1 MGSTLPQIDVL
12 RIFIMEVPL
21 TFFLMQVIIN
31 ISTSSKE
38 MGILAG
44 IAIGGI
50 VLLEALMA
58 GPITFASMNPVRS
71 VSPAVVSGHLKHLW
85 LYILATVIRALLA
98 VTSCKLV
105 KDYPCCNE
113 DC

>member
-1 MGSTLPQIDVL
+1 
-12 RIFIMEVPL
+12 MEVPL

-31 ISTSSKE
+31 ISTGSKE
-38 MGILAG
+38 MGVLAG
-44 IAIGGI
+44 IAIGGGI
-50 VLLEALMA
+50 VLLKVLMA
-58 GPITFASMNPVRS
+58 GPITVASMNPVRS
-71 VSPAVVSGHLKHLW
+71 VSPAVVSGHLKYLW

-105 KDYPCCNE
+105 KDYPCCDE

>member
-1 MGSTLPQIDVL
+1 
-12 RIFIMEVPL
+12 MEVPL

-31 ISTSSKE
+31 ISTGSKE

-85 LYILATVIRALLA
+85 LYILATVITALLA
-98 VTSCKLV
+98 VTS
-105 KDYPCCNE
+105 
-113 DC
+113 

>member
-1 MGSTLPQIDVL
+1 
-12 RIFIMEVPL
+12 MEVPL

-58 GPITFASMNPVRS
+58 CPITVASMNPVRS
-71 VSPAVVSGHLKHLW
+71 VSPAVVSGHLKYLW
-85 LYILATVIRALLA
+85 LYILTTVIRALLA

-105 KDYPCCNE
+105 KEYPCCDE